1 MRILGIDPGSTATG
15 YGVLDRQSGGL
26 AHVAHGTLRLRPRE
40 SLPLRLAVLQRDLE
54 EVIRLHAPEVVSVE
68 RVFVAASARSALILG
83 HARGVILAT
92 AAAARLPVVEY
103 AARQIKQAVT
113 GTGAAPKAQ
122 VQTMVRRLLALE
134 RRPAQDAA
142 DALAAAICHAHAA
155 RWLAVG
161 GRPAP
166 RRRSR
171 RSGAVVVRRA
181 R

>member
-15 YGVLDRQSGGL
+15 YGVVERRAGGV
-26 AHVAHGTLRLRPRE
+26 AHVAHGTLRLRSRE
-40 SLPLRLAVLQRDLE
+40 TLPLRLASLQRDLA
-54 EVIRLHAPEVVSVE
+54 EVIRLHAPEVASVE
-68 RVFVAASARSALILG
+68 RVFVAASARSALVLG

-92 AAAARLPVVEY
+92 VASAGLPVVEY

-122 VQTMVRRLLALE
+122 VQTMVRRLLDLE

-142 DALAAAICHAHAA
+142 DGLAAAICHAHAA
-155 RWLAVG
+155 RWLAAG
-161 GRPAP
+161 GRPTS

-171 RSGAVVVRRA
+171 RSGTLVVRRA